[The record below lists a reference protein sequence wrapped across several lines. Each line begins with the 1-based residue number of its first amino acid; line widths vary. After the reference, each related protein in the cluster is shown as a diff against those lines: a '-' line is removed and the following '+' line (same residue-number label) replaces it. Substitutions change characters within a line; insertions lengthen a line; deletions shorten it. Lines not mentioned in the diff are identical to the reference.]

1 MTDALLGIVEQSN
14 YRDCFNNVYIMDAG
28 VAKADDVYGEGTL
41 AQFYGV
47 WRADALMRRTNYMLW
62 MEPGTMN
69 ISFYVDSIETTF
81 FF

>member
-69 ISFYVDSIETTF
+69 IRWFFMVLFTF